1 MHRLIIEF
9 YSQQRFA
16 TLPYHREVQRLKSE
30 RSQLKEDRALV
41 LVQLAIQEAEIKTA
55 QARREAE
62 RNREIEEAAL
72 RRLKRREEKLRER
85 KTYDKLRATLENRS
99 KELKEIG
106 EELEKEMKKLISVRE
121 ERDRR
126 NLERA
131 EKGIARI
138 KMGSVRV
145 KEGLNWF

>member
-1 MHRLIIEF
+1 
-9 YSQQRFA
+9 
-16 TLPYHREVQRLKSE
+16 
-30 RSQLKEDRALV
+30 LKEDRALV

-85 KTYDKLRATLENRS
+85 KTYDKLRTTLENRS
-99 KELKEIG
+99 KELKELG
-106 EELEKEMKKLISVRE
+106 EELEKEMKKLISARE

-126 NLERA
+126 NLETA

-138 KMGSVRV
+138 KMSSVRV
-145 KEGLNWF
+145 KEGLKWF